1 MLLKISGIPSSTYK
15 YQVKRL
21 NYKKEKD
28 SPILEEIRRIYEE
41 NNEKY
46 GYLRVTQALKNKGYS
61 INKKKVQRI
70 MKDNGLFAKPKKRS
84 YHSYRGIVGDIAP
97 NILDRNFKTTK
108 PYEKA
113 GTDISVFVTQY
124 GKLYLSPIVDFHT
137 REILAYDISEKPDMK
152 QIWRMLD
159 NLKKKHKGKIK
170 GMILHSDQGYQYQL
184 KAYHKKLKD
193 MDIIQSMSRKGNCL
207 DNSPTENFF
216 GRLKTEMFYE
226 KEYFY
231 NSLDELKQSIEE
243 YINYY
248 NNNRIVSKLKISP
261 IQFRNN
267 HYNNEYRSMG

>member
-70 MKDNGLFAKPKKRS
+70 MKDHRLFAKPKKRS

-108 PYEKA
+108 PYEKS

-124 GKLYLSPIVDFHT
+124 GKLYLSPIIDFHT

-159 NLKKKHKGKIK
+159 NLKKKHKDKIK

-193 MDIIQSMSRKGNCL
+193 MNIIQSMSRKGNCL
-207 DNSPTENFF
+207 DNSPTENLF

-226 KEYFY
+226 KEYLY

-267 HYNNEYRSMG
+267 HYNNEYRGVG